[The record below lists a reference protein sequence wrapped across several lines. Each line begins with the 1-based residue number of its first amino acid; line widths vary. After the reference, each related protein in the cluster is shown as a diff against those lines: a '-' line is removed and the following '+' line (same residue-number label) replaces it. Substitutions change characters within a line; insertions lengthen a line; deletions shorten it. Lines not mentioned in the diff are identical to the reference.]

1 MGLFFNCLTEGFI
14 DGCWVGLMLFL
25 TWFGQPYRTVH
36 FRVHYLSSASWT
48 LQSSNRLVY
57 QSLNQLVVSYDWT
70 RVIFDTQILVSQ
82 TWGLGNLPIDWSMI
96 PTILVPKCVMFCFN
110 IQCLFPDEFICFSH
124 FAEFKYAFHK
134 YSSRRIDSLGVE
146 YDYKSVMHYGAK
158 AFSKNGLP
166 TIVAR
171 QRSIKTFGNTNLSI
185 LDIQQVN
192 LLYRCPGSYHHY
204 FLRNALWK

>member
-1 MGLFFNCLTEGFI
+1 
-14 DGCWVGLMLFL
+14 MLFL

-96 PTILVPKCVMFCFN
+96 PTILVPKCMMFCFN
-110 IQCLFPDEFICFSH
+110 IQRLFPDEFICFSH
-124 FAEFKYAFHK
+124 LQ
-134 YSSRRIDSLGVE
+134 SSSTRFTNTVHGGLTVSVWSTIISLSCTTARKPSLKTVYRPLWHDNGPLKRLAIRTWV
-146 YDYKSVMHYGAK
+146 YWTS
-158 AFSKNGLP
+158 SK
-166 TIVAR
+166 
-171 QRSIKTFGNTNLSI
+171 
-185 LDIQQVN
+185 
-192 LLYRCPGSYHHY
+192 
-204 FLRNALWK
+204 